1 MKLINR
7 LNDLENSFI
16 CKYGDKKNYEHLN
29 NYKFLRLLFELAP
42 TLDISEGLPV
52 SLLTDV
58 WEIAYDIVANF
69 DISNQK
75 LIAEI
80 CDFFEHIS
88 TNNEK
93 LFWYITYFLDEFESF
108 DAEHIIFAKLQ
119 PNTKK
124 LWFKFL
130 KDNRS
135 IS

>member
-7 LNDLENSFI
+7 LHDLENSFI

-29 NYKFLRLLFELAP
+29 NYKFIRLLFELAP

-58 WEIAYDIVANF
+58 WEIAYDIVVNF
-69 DISNQK
+69 DNSNKK

-80 CDFFEHIS
+80 CGFFEHIS
-88 TNNEK
+88 TNHEK
-93 LFWYITYFLDEFESF
+93 LFWFVTYFLDEFHSLN
-108 DAEHIIFAKLQ
+108 DKHIIFTKLK

-124 LWFKFL
+124 AWIKFL
-130 KDNRS
+130 KDKRLNS
-135 IS
+135 